1 MIKKK
6 LLILVLSSLCF
17 TFGLKAQTD
26 NAVGQICLNPHIL
39 ESEGLGQQAYSMLMS
54 KLQQIATVGG
64 MSGAGFDNRF
74 IITAHIQKMESSQTQ
89 TIPQR
94 NAVLLNVG
102 IYVGD
107 GLDGT
112 LFSSYMYEA
121 KGVGNSE
128 DHAMA
133 SAIKKIDAAQPELQK
148 AIAAGKRRILEYYDN
163 SAGTIM
169 NAAAAS
175 ASAGNYDEAVNM
187 LFAIPMCNGKYQ
199 AAQDRIAQYAAKSLD
214 GKNMAVLSK
223 ARSAWSADPTEQGAA
238 DASGILDGIQAPSAK
253 VQSEVASLQKEMA
266 SRLKAD
272 NDREHQLR
280 AKEQQNS
287 HDKQMAAI
295 KAAAS
300 VAKAYAA
307 NRPKVVYRY
316 LWW

>member
-1 MIKKK
+1 MIKK
-6 LLILVLSSLCF
+6 LLILVTSLLSF
-17 TFGLKAQTD
+17 AFVLKAQTG
-26 NAVGQICLNPHIL
+26 NAVGQICLNPYIPD
-39 ESEGLGQQAYSMLMS
+39 SEGLGEQAYSMLMS
-54 KLQQIATVGG
+54 KLQQIASIGG

-74 IITAHIQKMESSQTQ
+74 IITAHVQKTESRQTQ

-94 NAVLLNVG
+94 NAVRLNIG

-112 LFSSYMYEA
+112 LFSSYIYEA
-121 KGVGNSE
+121 KGVGNTE

-133 SAIKKIDAAQPELQK
+133 SAIKKIDAAQPELQRV
-148 AIAAGKRRILEYYDN
+148 ITAGKQRIITYYDN

-187 LFAIPMCNGKYQ
+187 LFSIPMCNSKYQ
-199 AAQDRIAQYAAKSLD
+199 AAQNRIAQYAAKSLD
-214 GKNMAVLSK
+214 GKNMAVVSK
-223 ARSAWSADPTEQGAA
+223 ARSAWSADPTEQGADEA
-238 DASGILDGIQAPSAK
+238 NQILDDIQTPSAK
-253 VQSEVASLQKEMA
+253 VQNEVASLQKEMA
-266 SRLKAD
+266 SRLKAN
-272 NDREHQLR
+272 NDREYQLR
-280 AKEQQNS
+280 TKEQQNA

-307 NRPKVVYRY
+307 NRPKVVYHY